1 MYLKYLT
8 IKDQDNAIIRHVDFK
23 IGVNII
29 EGNTTTENAK
39 SNTNSIGKTTLLRS
53 LDFCLAGKWE
63 SLVYDKELKNNRNN
77 TVFDFF
83 HKTSPNFELVL
94 TKSLAKNITSQ
105 IKINRILTIEYGK
118 KGEEKVTVKNFINNN
133 EVNDNDF
140 KNQLLLY
147 LFGLKTSLPT
157 FRQLIPKFIRASDY
171 QVSNIVRYLHPTTS
185 NAIYEL
191 LHLTLFG
198 FIDMGLVN
206 KRIALENDL
215 KQKTEQVKS
224 LKSLVSI
231 GTQEVNDLRLSQ
243 LEELQNKYD
252 SYQISKEYEREN
264 DQLNLLKDG
273 LEQLKIQINNAYTE
287 LEVWKNRLRE
297 ITSEEQV
304 INIEAV
310 KYMYQEAELYNV
322 NLQKKFEET
331 IQFHQKMLQNEVV
344 YINSAMEKVS
354 KNIQILEL
362 TYSEEA
368 EKYSGLLKKLGNSGS
383 LKEYTDLGNQ
393 INQLTKEI
401 SESEAIL
408 NTYNSALE
416 VQLKLRVEIE
426 KLTEELNEAIKEFRV
441 KLKVFNEYFSVF
453 SKMLNK
459 DGYLLVVDEDKN
471 HHFSLSP
478 RPVDGDSH
486 VGDGHKQSIIIAFDL
501 AYVAYAN
508 NPTINLMRPHFFTQD
523 KVEIVDSNSLA
534 KLSELAEKVE
544 CQFIFPIIKDKLDKL
559 PDFNK
564 ENIILTLDENNK
576 FFNIESYYEKKKYQ
590 ETKLSDI
597 DSNLIITST

>member
-83 HKTSPNFELVL
+83 QKTSPNFELVL

-118 KGEEKVTVKNFINNN
+118 KGEEKVTVKNFINDN

-198 FIDMGLVN
+198 FIDMELVN

-264 DQLNLLKDG
+264 DQLNLLKDS

-441 KLKVFNEYFSVF
+441 KLKVFNEYFSAF

-459 DGYLLVVDEDKN
+459 DGYLLAVDEDKN

>member
-83 HKTSPNFELVL
+83 QKTSPNFELVL

-118 KGEEKVTVKNFINNN
+118 KGEEKVTVKNFINDN

-198 FIDMGLVN
+198 FIDMELVN

-264 DQLNLLKDG
+264 DQLNLLKDS

-362 TYSEEA
+362 TYSKEA

-441 KLKVFNEYFSVF
+441 KLKVFNEYFSAF

>member
-83 HKTSPNFELVL
+83 QKTSPNFELVL

-118 KGEEKVTVKNFINNN
+118 KGEEKVTVKNFINDN

-198 FIDMGLVN
+198 FIDMELVN

-264 DQLNLLKDG
+264 DQLNLLKDS

-368 EKYSGLLKKLGNSGS
+368 EKYSRLLKKLGNSGS

-441 KLKVFNEYFSVF
+441 KLKVFNEYFSAF

-459 DGYLLVVDEDKN
+459 DGYLLAVDEDKN

>member
-198 FIDMGLVN
+198 FIDMELVN

>member
-83 HKTSPNFELVL
+83 QKTSPNFELVL

-118 KGEEKVTVKNFINNN
+118 KGEEKVTVKNFINDN

-198 FIDMGLVN
+198 FIDMELVN

-264 DQLNLLKDG
+264 DQLNLLKDS

-441 KLKVFNEYFSVF
+441 KLKVFNEYFSAF

-459 DGYLLVVDEDKN
+459 DGYLLAVDEDKN

-486 VGDGHKQSIIIAFDL
+486 VGDGHKQSVIIAFDL

>member
-77 TVFDFF
+77 TVFYFF
-83 HKTSPNFELVL
+83 QKTSPNFELVL

-118 KGEEKVTVKNFINNN
+118 KGEEKVTVKNFINDN

-198 FIDMGLVN
+198 FIDMELVN

-215 KQKTEQVKS
+215 KQKAEQVKS

-264 DQLNLLKDG
+264 DQLNLLKDS

-441 KLKVFNEYFSVF
+441 KLKVFNEYFSAF

-459 DGYLLVVDEDKN
+459 DGYLLAVDEDKN